1 MDRREFI
8 GHSGIVL
15 GVALIGLPSLAEA
28 FEVENPETN
37 REFRPRLQGH
47 KRFGCARQLND
58 PAIALRL
65 PPDFPVNFA

>member
-8 GHSGIVL
+8 GHSGVVL
-15 GVALIGLPSLAEA
+15 GVALVGLPSLAEA
-28 FEVENPETN
+28 YETELPGTS

-58 PAIALRL
+58 PAIALRTPL
-65 PPDFPVNFA
+65 EFPVNLA